1 MGKAIR
7 ANGRGSTVIRERTTM
22 DNAEAIQQHCTPLLK
37 ALMNNKNAAP
47 FNTPVDYI
55 KLGIPDYPK
64 IIAQPMDFGTVEA
77 KLNSGVYE
85 TVDDWVVDVR
95 TVFGNAKTFN
105 PADHIVHK
113 MAKLLETNFDKRLAS
128 LLEKVESK
136 HILSFNQSTGRSSR
150 SQTIPPSSPSPW
162 ICRRWRSA

>member
-1 MGKAIR
+1 
-7 ANGRGSTVIRERTTM
+7 M

-47 FNTPVDYI
+47 FNCPVDYI

-95 TVFGNAKTFN
+95 TVFGNARTFN
-105 PADHIVHK
+105 PADHLVHK
-113 MAKLLETNFDKRLAS
+113 LAKLLEANFDKRLAS

-136 HILSFNQSTGRSSR
+136 HNGGAGRKNDSSTESDWIKKAKTILKST
-150 SQTIPPSSPSPW
+150 QEHPE
-162 ICRRWRSA
+162 A